1 MTPEQITLAELQTGK
16 SGMVVEVKG
25 DDSIALR
32 MMEMGVTPGCTATVV
47 GTAPMGDP
55 IEIMIRHYR
64 LSLRK
69 TEATRVTIEPIS

>member
-1 MTPEQITLAELQTGK
+1 MPPGQMTLAELETGK
-16 SGMVVEVKG
+16 SGKVVEVKG

-55 IEIMIRHYR
+55 IEIKIRNYR